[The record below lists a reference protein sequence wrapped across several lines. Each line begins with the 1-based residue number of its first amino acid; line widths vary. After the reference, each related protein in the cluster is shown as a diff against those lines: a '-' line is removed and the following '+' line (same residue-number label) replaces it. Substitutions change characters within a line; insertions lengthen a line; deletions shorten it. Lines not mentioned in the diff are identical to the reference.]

1 LTDRGDAMGTVD
13 WQKVQAEAVEHLR
26 ALVRI
31 DTTNPPGDERP
42 AADYVA
48 RVCEQAG
55 LTVEVV
61 ESEPK
66 RGNVVARMQG
76 TGSAR
81 PLLLLSHLDVV
92 PAEPSKWTHPPFA
105 ADVAEGYVWGRGA
118 VDSKLTTAVGLMTL
132 LLCAR
137 LGVPLKRDLILAA
150 TAAEEGGGPANGAA
164 WLVRHRKDLI
174 DAEYVINE
182 GGGFPL
188 EIGGK
193 RFYVCQSAE
202 KGGFQ
207 VDLVGKGTPGH
218 ASVPTDDNAIVHLA
232 QAVGRLGAG
241 RLGFHVTETARQ
253 FFERVAAAQDRR
265 EHAQLLRDMLE
276 PEREPDAFMRLPTDK
291 PTQLMCD
298 AMLRNTAAPTML
310 NAGLK
315 RNVIP
320 SEARLSMSGRPLP
333 GQTQQDFSR
342 ELREKVGD
350 GVAIVEQTWRP
361 GLESSSD
368 TPLFGALERAL
379 RRSDPAGLVVPFLMT
394 GGTDACRLGPLQ
406 ATIYG
411 FLPMRYEPG
420 MAFFD
425 LCHGHDERV
434 SADSVGFGVRVLFD
448 AVRELNNG

>member
-1 LTDRGDAMGTVD
+1 MGNVD
-13 WQKVQAEAVEHLR
+13 WQKVQTETVEHLR

-48 RVCEQAG
+48 GVCEKAG
-55 LTVEVV
+55 LRVEVV
-61 ESEPK
+61 ESGLR
-66 RGNVVARMQG
+66 RGNVVARMRG

-81 PLLLLSHLDVV
+81 PLLFLSHLDVV
-92 PAEPSKWTHPPFA
+92 PAEPSKWTHPPFG
-105 ADVAEGYVWGRGA
+105 ADLAGGHVWGRGS
-118 VDSKLTTAVGLMTL
+118 VDSKLTTAVGLMAL

-137 LGVPLKRDLILAA
+137 QGVPLKRDLILAA
-150 TAAEEGGGPANGAA
+150 TASEEGGGPANGAA
-164 WLVRHRKDLI
+164 WLAQNRKDLI

-182 GGGFPL
+182 GGGFAL

-207 VDLVGKGTPGH
+207 VDLVGKGMSGH
-218 ASVPTDDNAIVHLA
+218 ASVPNDDNAIVHLA
-232 QAVGRLGAG
+232 QAIGRLGAG
-241 RLGFHVTETARQ
+241 RLGFHVTETTRR
-253 FFERVAAAQDRR
+253 FFEGVAAAQGRG
-265 EHAQLLRDMLE
+265 EHTRLLRDMLD
-276 PEREPDAFMRLPTDK
+276 PEREPDVFRRLPTDG
-291 PTQLMCD
+291 PTQLMFD

-310 NAGLK
+310 RGGLK

-320 SEARLSMSGRPLP
+320 SEAVVSMSGRPLP
-333 GQTQQDFSR
+333 GQTQEGFR
-342 ELREKVGD
+342 AELREKVGD
-350 GVAIVEQTWRP
+350 GVEIIEQGWRP
-361 GLESSSD
+361 GLESSPD

-379 RRSDPAGLVVPFLMT
+379 RRSDPEGQVVPFLMT
-394 GGTDACRLGPLQ
+394 GGTDACRLGPLN

-420 MAFFD
+420 MAYFD

-434 SADSVGFGVRVLFD
+434 SEASVGFGVRVLFD
-448 AVRELNNG
+448 AICELNNG

>member
-1 LTDRGDAMGTVD
+1 MGHID
-13 WQKVQAEAVEHLR
+13 WKRVQAEAVEHLR

-48 RVCEQAG
+48 GVCERAG
-55 LTVEVV
+55 LNVEVV
-61 ESEPK
+61 ESGPR
-66 RGNVVARMQG
+66 RGNVVARMRG

-92 PAEPSKWTHPPFA
+92 PAEPSKWTRPPFA
-105 ADVAEGYVWGRGA
+105 ADVAEGHIWGRGS

-137 LGVPLKRDLILAA
+137 QGVPLKRDLILAA
-150 TAAEEGGGPANGAA
+150 TASEEGGGPANGAA
-164 WLVRHRKDLI
+164 WLAQNRKDLI

-182 GGGFPL
+182 GGGFAL
-188 EIGGK
+188 EVGGK
-193 RFYVCQSAE
+193 RYYVCQSAE

-207 VDLVGKGTPGH
+207 VDLVGKGMPGH
-218 ASVPTDDNAIVHLA
+218 ASVPNDDNPIVRLA

-241 RLGFHVTETARQ
+241 RLGFHVTETARR
-253 FFERVAAAQDRR
+253 FFEGVAAAQDRG
-265 EHAQLLRDMLE
+265 EHARLLRDMLD
-276 PEREPDAFMRLPTDK
+276 PEREPDAFKRLPTDR
-291 PTQLMCD
+291 PTQLMFD

-320 SEARLSMSGRPLP
+320 SEAVLSMSGRPLP
-333 GQTQQDFSR
+333 GQTQEGFCA

-350 GVAIVEQTWRP
+350 GVEIVEHGWRP
-361 GLESSSD
+361 GLESSPD

-379 RRSDPAGLVVPFLMT
+379 RRSDPAGQVVPFLMT
-394 GGTDACRLGPLQ
+394 GGTDACRLGPLN

-411 FLPMRYEPG
+411 FLPMQYEPG
-420 MAFFD
+420 MAYFD

-434 SADSVGFGVRVLFD
+434 SEASVRFGVRVLFD
-448 AVRELNNG
+448 AVCELNNG

>member
-1 LTDRGDAMGTVD
+1 MGQIN
-13 WQKVQAEAVEHLR
+13 WEKVQAEAVEHLR

-31 DTTNPPGDERP
+31 NTTNPPGDERP

-48 RVCEQAG
+48 GVCEKAG
-55 LTVEVV
+55 LRVEVV

-66 RGNVVARMQG
+66 RGNVVVRMRG

-105 ADVAEGYVWGRGA
+105 AELAEGCIWGRGS

-137 LGVPLKRDLILAA
+137 QEVPLKRDLILAA
-150 TAAEEGGGPANGAA
+150 TASEEGGGPANGAA
-164 WLVRHRKDLI
+164 WLAQNRQDLI

-182 GGGFPL
+182 GGGFAL
-188 EIGGK
+188 QIGGK

-207 VDLVGKGTPGH
+207 VDLVGKGVTGH
-218 ASVPTDDNAIVHLA
+218 ASVPNDENAIVRLA
-232 QAVGRLGAG
+232 QAVARLGAG
-241 RLGFHVTETARQ
+241 RLGFHVTETARR
-253 FFERVAAAQDRR
+253 FFEGVAAAQDQG
-265 EHAQLLRDMLE
+265 EHARQLRDMLD
-276 PEREPDAFMRLPTDK
+276 PEREPDAFMRLPTDR
-291 PTQLMCD
+291 PTQMMFD

-310 NAGLK
+310 SAGLK
-315 RNVIP
+315 RNIIP
-320 SEARLSMSGRPLP
+320 SEATLSMSGRPLP
-333 GQTQQDFSR
+333 GQTREGFSA
-342 ELREKVGD
+342 ELRERVGD
-350 GVAIVEQTWRP
+350 GVQFVEHGWRP
-361 GLESSSD
+361 GLEASPD

-379 RRSDPAGLVVPFLMT
+379 KRSDPEGQVVPFLMT
-394 GGTDACRLGPLQ
+394 GGTDACRLGPLN

-411 FLPMRYEPG
+411 FLPMPYEPG
-420 MAFFD
+420 VAYFD

-434 SADSVGFGVRVLFD
+434 SEATVGFGVRVFYD